1 MANRWHDFVRKYAA
15 KNNVSYMCAASSPE
29 CSAAYRREYPKNKPE
44 VKKARKEMA
53 SMEKEESLSR
63 SANLAVKE
71 VKAKPMITTG
81 RKKKLVVEKKSEK
94 AEIGKHMITTGRKKN
109 SVVEKMSEDGR
120 FTQIQ
125 VAPGLFNVYESAIP
139 EIRRAYPNETP
150 EEFLNRILG

>member
-81 RKKKLVVEKKSEK
+81 RKKKLVVKKKSETK
-94 AEIGKHMITTGRKKN
+94 
-109 SVVEKMSEDGR
+109 SEDGR
-120 FTQIQ
+120 FTAIQ
-125 VAPGLFNVYESAIP
+125 VAPRLFNVYESAIP